1 MVKDEDIKTLVKEN
15 NKNKGLTKE
24 QKEQNIIEWTTFY
37 RRNLDIFN
45 EDYLGIKNLCVMQ
58 RQMINTISDSDVS
71 ATVAS
76 RGLSKSFCIGLT
88 AIDYA
93 LLYSNCTI
101 GITSLTLSQSNL
113 IISEKIERIFCKEGT
128 AWSSPV
134 LVQLKKD
141 GWIKFKKNDTGD
153 GRVVEFGNGSKIIA
167 LACGEGT
174 RGQRLN
180 FIIVDEYPLTK
191 KSDIDK
197 IMLPTLEVRKF
208 GGRPSD
214 YHEET
219 KQAFLSSARNKSNWG
234 WKFLVNCVNQHYKN
248 EGHRDRTQ
256 YGFFCGDIFT
266 AVANGI
272 QTKNQYLQRKRDTD
286 DLSFEQEYLNIW
298 LSENDNSIFNFK
310 DFEDAQMLTEGFL
323 PRDTVDIMSDIKQT
337 YNFNEDDQVRIII
350 ADIAMSTGKEN
361 DNTIATCISLNTETG
376 VRDYEYW
383 ESKYGSNTID
393 QVLFLKR
400 LFYEYKADYIAID
413 VAGNGRGVFDVL
425 SDETYDPDL
434 NITYPAW
441 NLLDDPDLQISTDT
455 VVDDIRKRAYNKN
468 GEQVVLP
475 ISGNAGLNT
484 SFHLSARKNLKN
496 GLVRLL
502 KDDSEMKLWYEDK
515 DKDWLFKSAEEKTKI
530 LLPYLQTRY
539 MINEAISLDT
549 VFTENG
555 NIKLKEHTR
564 TDTKDR
570 YIVFAYGNY
579 ACDLIYNKYHKSDD
593 GEYDASDWAW
603 MGSSI
608 L

>member
-1 MVKDEDIKTLVKEN
+1 MVNDEELKALVKEN
-15 NKNKGLTKE
+15 NKKKPLTKE
-24 QKEQNIIEWTTFY
+24 QKEENIREWVTFF
-37 RRNLDIFN
+37 RANWDLFN

-58 RQMINTISDSDVS
+58 RQLINMISDNDVS

-76 RGLSKSFCIGLT
+76 RGLSKSFCIALG
-88 AIDYA
+88 AIDYC
-93 LLYSNCTI
+93 LLYSQATV

-134 LVQLKKD
+134 LCQLKKD
-141 GWIKFKKNDTGD
+141 GWIKFRKNDTGD
-153 GRVVEFGNGSKIIA
+153 GRVVEFGNGSKILA

-180 FIIVDEYPLTK
+180 FVIVDEYPLTK

-197 IMLPTLEVRKF
+197 IILPTLEVRKF
-208 GGRPSD
+208 GGRPAD

-286 DLSFEQEYLNIW
+286 DLSFQQEYLNIW

-310 DFEDAQMLTEGFL
+310 DFEECQVLNECFV
-323 PRDTVDIMSDIKQT
+323 PRDTIDILSDIPQT
-337 YNFNEDDQVRIII
+337 YKFDDENWIRVLVT
-350 ADIAMSTGKEN
+350 DIAMSTGKEN
-361 DNTIATCISLNTETG
+361 DNTIVACVALNIETG
-376 VRDYEYW
+376 ERHYEFW
-383 ESKYGSNTID
+383 TSMYGSNTLD

-400 LFYEYKADYIAID
+400 LFYEYQASYIGID
-413 VAGNGRGVFDVL
+413 VAGQGRSVFDVL
-425 SDETYDPDL
+425 STETYDVELDR
-434 NITYPAW
+434 TYPAW
-441 NLLDDPDLQISTDT
+441 NLADDKDLQISTDT
-455 VVDDIRKRAYNKN
+455 VVDDIRKRAYNQE
-468 GEQVVLP
+468 GEQVVIP
-475 ISGNAGLNT
+475 ISGNASLNT
-484 SFHLSARKNLKN
+484 NLHLSARKNLKN
-496 GLVRLL
+496 GIIKLL
-502 KDDSEMKLWYEDK
+502 KDDTEMKIWYEDN
-515 DKDWLFKSAEEKTKI
+515 DTQWLMKSAEEKAKL
-530 LLPYLQTRY
+530 LLPFMQTRF

-549 VFTENG
+549 VFTETG

-579 ACDLIYNKYHKSDD
+579 MCDAIYTKFQKQD
-593 GEYDASDWAW
+593 EYVYDESDWSW
-603 MGSSI
+603 MGGSI

>member
-1 MVKDEDIKTLVKEN
+1 MVSDKELEKLVKESN
-15 NKNKGLTKE
+15 EKRPLTKE
-24 QKEQNIIEWTTFY
+24 EKEENIIHWCDFY
-37 RRNLDIFN
+37 RKNLDIFN

-58 RQMINTISDSDVS
+58 RQMINMISDSDVS

-76 RGLSKSFCIGLT
+76 RGLSKSFCIGLS
-88 AIDYA
+88 AVDYA

-134 LVQLKKD
+134 LCQLKKD

-153 GRVVEFGNGSKIIA
+153 GRVVEFGNGSKILA

-180 FIIVDEYPLTK
+180 FVIIDEYPLTK

-197 IMLPTLEVRKF
+197 IILPTLEVRKF
-208 GGRPSD
+208 GGRPAD

-219 KQAFLSSARNKSNWG
+219 KQAFLSSARTKANWG

-298 LSENDNSIFNFK
+298 LSENENSIFNFK
-310 DFEDAQMLTEGFL
+310 DFEDCQILREAFIPRTNEEIIDEVQPKYDFTEEN
-323 PRDTVDIMSDIKQT
+323 V
-337 YNFNEDDQVRIII
+337 VRIIV
-350 ADIAMSTGKEN
+350 ADIAMSKAKEN
-361 DNTIATCISLNTETG
+361 DNTIVCCISLNLENG
-376 VRDYEYW
+376 QRDFEYW
-383 ESKYGSNTID
+383 ESKYGSVTQE

-400 LFYEYKADYIAID
+400 LFYEYHAHYCGVD
-413 VAGNGRGVFDVL
+413 VQNAGRSVVDLL
-425 SDETYDPDL
+425 SEETYDPDL
-434 NITYPAW
+434 DKTYPAW
-441 NLLDDPDLQISTDT
+441 NLNETIKISTDT
-455 VVDDIRKRAYNKN
+455 VVNEIRDRMKTMTEE
-468 GEQVVLP
+468 GENVLIP
-475 ISGNAGLNT
+475 ISGNATFNT
-484 SFHLSARKNLKN
+484 SMHLSARKNLKN

-502 KDDSEMKLWYEDK
+502 EDDSKIKMWHEDNEADWFLKTAEDK
-515 DKDWLFKSAEEKTKI
+515 TRI

-549 VFTENG
+549 IFTETG

-564 TDTKDR
+564 VDTKDR
-570 YIVFAYGNY
+570 YVVFAYGNVI
-579 ACDLIYNKYHKSDD
+579 CDEIYNTYNKEEEY
-593 GEYDASDWAW
+593 EYDNNDWSW
-603 MGSSI
+603 MTNSI
-608 L
+608 I

>member
-1 MVKDEDIKTLVKEN
+1 MVYFLLV
-15 NKNKGLTKE
+15 T
-24 QKEQNIIEWTTFY
+24 Y
-37 RRNLDIFN
+37 RRNLDLFN

-58 RQMINTISDSDVS
+58 RQMINMISDSDVS

-88 AIDYA
+88 AMDYA

-134 LVQLKKD
+134 LCQLKKD

-153 GRVVEFGNGSKIIA
+153 GRIVEFGNGSKIIA

-180 FIIVDEYPLTK
+180 FVIVDEYPLTK

-197 IMLPTLEVRKF
+197 IILPTLEVRKF

-248 EGHRDRTQ
+248 EGHKDRTQ

-286 DLSFEQEYLNIW
+286 DLSFQQEYLNIW

-310 DFEDAQMLTEGFL
+310 DFEECQILRESFL
-323 PRDTVDIMSDIKQT
+323 PRTISEILDEIQQKYDFTEENI
-337 YNFNEDDQVRIII
+337 VRIIV
-350 ADIAMSTGKEN
+350 ADIAMSKAKEN
-361 DNTIATCISLNTETG
+361 DNTIACCISLNLENG
-376 VRDYEYW
+376 QRDFEYW
-383 ESKYGSNTID
+383 ESKYGSVTQE

-400 LFYEYKADYIAID
+400 LFYEYHAHYCGVD
-413 VAGNGRGVFDVL
+413 VQNAGRSIVDLL
-425 SDETYDPDL
+425 SEETYDAELDR
-434 NITYPAW
+434 TYPAW
-441 NLLDDPDLQISTDT
+441 NLNEDIKVSTDT
-455 VVDDIRKRAYNKN
+455 VINEIRDRMKTMTED
-468 GEQVVLP
+468 GENVLIP
-475 ISGNAGLNT
+475 ISGNATFNT
-484 SFHLSARKNLKN
+484 SMHLSARKNLKN

-502 KDDSEMKLWYEDK
+502 EDDNKIKIWHEDNESEWFL
-515 DKDWLFKSAEEKTKI
+515 KSAEDRTRI

-549 VFTENG
+549 IFTETG

-564 TDTKDR
+564 VDTKDR
-570 YIVFAYGNY
+570 YVVFAYANVI
-579 ACDLIYNKYHKSDD
+579 CDEIYNSYKKEDEY
-593 GEYDASDWAW
+593 EYDNDDWSW
-603 MGSSI
+603 MVNSI
-608 L
+608 I

>member
-1 MVKDEDIKTLVKEN
+1 MVYFLLVA
-15 NKNKGLTKE
+15 
-24 QKEQNIIEWTTFY
+24 Y

-45 EDYLGIKNLCVMQ
+45 EDYLGIKGLCVMQ
-58 RQMINTISDSDVS
+58 RQMINNFSDNDVN
-71 ATVAS
+71 ATVCS
-76 RGLSKSFCIGLT
+76 RGLGKSFDIGLY
-88 AIDYA
+88 ALDVA
-93 LLYSNCTI
+93 LLYSNSSI
-101 GITSLTLSQSNL
+101 MITSLTLSQSNL

-153 GRVVEFGNGSKIIA
+153 GRVVEFGNGSKIYA
-167 LACGEGT
+167 VACGEGT
-174 RGQRLN
+174 RGIRSTCV
-180 FIIVDEYPLTK
+180 IVDEYPLTK
-191 KSDIDK
+191 KADIDK
-197 IMLPTLEVRKF
+197 IILPTLEVRKF
-208 GGRPSD
+208 GGRPID
-214 YHEET
+214 YPEET
-219 KQAFLSSARNKSNWG
+219 KQVFLSSARTKSNWG

-310 DFEDAQMLTEGFL
+310 DFEECQVLNESFL
-323 PRDTVDIMSDIKQT
+323 PRDTVDIMSNIPQT
-337 YNFNEDDQVRIII
+337 YNFDEENQIRIIVV
-350 ADIAMSTGKEN
+350 DIAMSTGKEN

-400 LFYEYKADYIAID
+400 LFYEYKANYIAID
-413 VAGNGRGVFDVL
+413 IAGQGRGVFDVL
-425 SDETYDPDL
+425 STETYDSELDV
-434 NITYPAW
+434 TYPAW
-441 NLLDDPDLQISTDT
+441 NLADDSDLQISTDT
-455 VVDDIRKRAYNKN
+455 VVDDIRKRAFTQD
-468 GEQVVLP
+468 GEQVVIP
-475 ISGNAGLNT
+475 ISGNATLNT

-515 DKDWLFKSAEEKTKI
+515 DKDWLFKSAEEKTKM
-530 LLPYLQTRY
+530 LLPFLQTRF

-549 VFTENG
+549 VFTETG

-593 GEYDASDWAW
+593 GEYDDSDWSW
-603 MGSSI
+603 LGSSI